1 MGEIQ
6 KYSLKESL
14 QKKDEEFKDDPALV
28 GISGL
33 TMPRYINSMRSVMFT
48 SHTRQFTT
56 LINPDFP
63 YVFTNMENLVGKHS
77 DSYYQVKHDTV
88 VFKKIVKYED
98 IVDRPTEYTMFL
110 YDKKK
115 KKYSVVVRQEVE
127 DLTEI
132 FGYDYNNEV
141 IDSYEEGDEIPANTV
156 LRKSSSYDEY
166 MNYCFGENV
175 CTMYT
180 LDPFTSEDAAVVSE
194 SYAKRFNN
202 IETEKIAVKL
212 NNNDYMLNWYG
223 DNPSDYRPI
232 PEVGQIIEHGPFC
245 AIRTQ
250 YNNQLLFDFKADM
263 LMKEMDGDRLIY
275 STGPCRGE
283 IIDIDIYN
291 NNDEAE
297 MVETPFNSQIYKYYK
312 AQKKYYTEIYN
323 TCKEIIES
331 GAKHSSYINYLYGR
345 SRDMIENKKR
355 WKEGDSAFSDMVITF
370 SIRKVRDIKR
380 GQKITGRYGNKSV
393 VAKILPDDEMPYTED
408 GRRVDLMLNLLA
420 IINRTTSFAIY
431 ELCITSIC
439 YQVRQQMRMMESYA
453 DKERL
458 LFDIIY
464 DFNEIE
470 YEHMKKEYDA
480 LDDKGKKKVIDD
492 AIENGIYI
500 NISPI
505 HETIAI
511 FYRIKDILNKYDFLK
526 PQRVYINR
534 HGRKILTMT
543 KHWIGDMYIMKLK
556 QTDTKGFSARSS
568 GATDIKGIPTRSFNS
583 KRHMDA
589 HSDSAIRFGEFE
601 TLNFSIAVP
610 TTDIALFEALYRTSP
625 EARKDLIKGMMSVN
639 DTVRIKDKRSYIS
652 RVGEHFNVIFKAL
665 GSKIEFID
673 DDDII
678 NGYDDTIRYMHEVDG
693 KQILCTDYELFIM
706 QREESIRKD
715 ILSENMMMTA
725 SQLEDEVQN
734 RLYSNYI
741 TGPISDDYFDDL
753 YDENG
758 NIKDSN
764 DE

>member
-6 KYSLKESL
+6 KYSLKDEL
-14 QKKDEEFKDDPALV
+14 LKKDEELKDDPALV

-48 SHTRQFTT
+48 AHTRQFTT
-56 LINPDFP
+56 LINPNFP

-88 VFKKIVKYED
+88 VYKKIVKYED
-98 IVDRPTEYTMFL
+98 IVDRPTEYTLFL
-110 YDKKK
+110 YDKEK
-115 KKYSVVVRQEVE
+115 KKYSVVIREEVE

-132 FGYDYNNEV
+132 FGYNYDNRV
-141 IDSYEEGDEIPANTV
+141 IDSYEEGDEIPAKTV
-156 LRKSSSYDEY
+156 LFKSTSYDDD
-166 MNYCFGENV
+166 MNYRFGENV

-180 LDPFTSEDAAVVSE
+180 LDPHTSEDAAVVSE

-202 IETEKIAVKL
+202 IETEKIVVKL

-223 DNPSDYRPI
+223 DDVTDYKPI

-245 AIRTQ
+245 GIRTQ

-275 STGPCRGE
+275 STGPYKGE
-283 IIDIDIYN
+283 VIDITIYN
-291 NNDEAE
+291 NNEE
-297 MVETPFNSQIYKYYK
+297 MVETPFNAQIYKYFK
-312 AQKKYYTEIYN
+312 AQNKYYQEIYD

-331 GAKHSSYINYLYGR
+331 GAEHSGDINYLYGR
-345 SRDMIENKKR
+345 SRDMIDTKKR
-355 WKEGDSAFSDMVITF
+355 WKEGDSAFSDMVIEF

-408 GRRVDLMLNLLA
+408 GQRVDLMLNLLA

-439 YQVRQQMRMMESYA
+439 YQVRQKMREMESYK

-458 LFDIIY
+458 LFSIIN

-470 YEHMKKEYDA
+470 HDYMWKAYNE
-480 LDDKGKKKVIDD
+480 LDEAGQKKVIDD
-492 AIENGIYI
+492 AIEDGIYI

-511 FYRIKDILNKYDFLK
+511 FYRIQNILNKYDFLK
-526 PQRVYINR
+526 PQKVYINR

-543 KHWIGDMYIMKLK
+543 KHWIGSMYIMKLK

-568 GATDIKGIPTRSFNS
+568 GATDIKGIPTRSYKS

-625 EARKDLIKGMMSVN
+625 AARQSLIKGMMN
-639 DTVRIKDKRSYIS
+639 INKDTIKVKDKHSYIS
-652 RVGEHFNVIFKAL
+652 RVAEHFNVIFKSL
-665 GSKIEFID
+665 GAKIEYIND
-673 DDDII
+673 DDVIK
-678 NGYDDTIRYMHEVDG
+678 GYDDTISYMHEVNG
-693 KQILCTDYELFIM
+693 KNVLCTDYELFIM
-706 QREESIRKD
+706 QRKEAIRRD
-715 ILSENMMMTA
+715 ILSENMMMTE
-725 SQLEDEVQN
+725 SQLEKEVKN

-741 TGPISDDYFDDL
+741 VGPLADNYFDEL

-758 NIKDSN
+758 NIKDAN

>member
-6 KYSLKESL
+6 KYSLKDEL
-14 QKKDEEFKDDPALV
+14 LKKDEELKDDPALV

-48 SHTRQFTT
+48 AHTRQFTT
-56 LINPDFP
+56 LINPNFP

-88 VFKKIVKYED
+88 VYKKIVKYED

-115 KKYSVVVRQEVE
+115 KKYSVVIREEVE

-132 FGYDYNNEV
+132 FGYNYDNSV
-141 IDSYEEGDEIPANTV
+141 IDRYEEGDEIPAKTV
-156 LRKSSSYDEY
+156 LFKSTSYDDD
-166 MNYCFGENV
+166 MNYRFGENV

-180 LDPFTSEDAAVVSE
+180 LDPHTSEDAAVISE

-202 IETEKIAVKL
+202 IETEKIVVKL

-223 DNPSDYRPI
+223 DDATDYRPI

-245 AIRTQ
+245 GIRTQ

-275 STGPCRGE
+275 STGPCKGE
-283 IIDIDIYN
+283 VIDITIYN
-291 NNDEAE
+291 NNEE
-297 MVETPFNSQIYKYYK
+297 MVETPFNAQIYKYFK
-312 AQKKYYTEIYN
+312 AQNKYYQEIYD

-331 GAKHSSYINYLYGR
+331 GAEHSGDINYLYGR
-345 SRDMIENKKR
+345 SRDMIDTKKR
-355 WKEGDSAFSDMVITF
+355 WKEGDSAFSDMVIEF

-408 GRRVDLMLNLLA
+408 GQRVDLMLNLLA

-439 YQVRQQMRMMESYA
+439 YQVRQKMREMESYK

-458 LFDIIY
+458 LFGIIN

-470 YEHMKKEYDA
+470 HDYMWKAYNE
-480 LDDKGKKKVIDD
+480 LDEAGQKKVIDD
-492 AIENGIYI
+492 AIEDGIYI

-511 FYRIKDILNKYDFLK
+511 FYRIQNILNKYDFLK
-526 PQRVYINR
+526 PQKVYINR

-543 KHWIGDMYIMKLK
+543 KHWIGSMYIMKLK

-568 GATDIKGIPTRSFNS
+568 GATDIKGIPTRSYKS

-625 EARKDLIKGMMSVN
+625 EARQSLIKGMMNINN
-639 DTVRIKDKRSYIS
+639 DTIKVKDKHSYIS
-652 RVGEHFNVIFKAL
+652 RVAEHFNVIFKSL
-665 GSKIEFID
+665 GAKIEYVND
-673 DDDII
+673 DDVIK
-678 NGYDDTIRYMHEVDG
+678 GYDDTVSYMHEVNG
-693 KQILCTDYELFIM
+693 KNILCTDYELFIM
-706 QREESIRKD
+706 QREEAIRRD
-715 ILSENMMMTA
+715 ILSENMMMTE
-725 SQLEDEVQN
+725 SQLEKEVKN

-741 TGPISDDYFDDL
+741 VGPLADNYFDEL

-758 NIKDSN
+758 NIKDAN

>member
-1 MGEIQ
+1 MSEIQ
-6 KYSLKESL
+6 KYSLKDEL
-14 QKKDEEFKDDPALV
+14 LKKDEELKDDPALV

-48 SHTRQFTT
+48 AHTRQFTT
-56 LINPDFP
+56 LINPNFP

-77 DSYYQVKHDTV
+77 DSYYQVKHDTIV
-88 VFKKIVKYED
+88 YKKIVKYED

-115 KKYSVVVRQEVE
+115 KKYSVVIREEVE

-132 FGYDYNNEV
+132 FGYNYDNHI
-141 IDSYEEGDEIPANTV
+141 IDGYEEGDEIPAKTV
-156 LRKSSSYDEY
+156 LFKSTSYDND
-166 MNYCFGENV
+166 MNYRFGENV

-180 LDPFTSEDAAVVSE
+180 LDPHTSEDAAVVSE
-194 SYAKRFNN
+194 SYAKRCNN
-202 IETEKIAVKL
+202 IETEKISVKL

-223 DNPSDYRPI
+223 EDATDYKPI

-245 AIRTQ
+245 GIRTQ

-275 STGPCRGE
+275 STGPCKGE
-283 IIDIDIYN
+283 VIDITIYN
-291 NNDEAE
+291 NNEE
-297 MVETPFNSQIYKYYK
+297 MVETPFNAQIYKYFK
-312 AQKKYYTEIYN
+312 AQNKYYQEIYD

-331 GAKHSSYINYLYGR
+331 GAEHSGDINYLYGR
-345 SRDMIENKKR
+345 SRDMIDTKKR
-355 WKEGDSAFSDMVITF
+355 WKEGDSAFSDMVIEF
-370 SIRKVRDIKR
+370 SIRKIRDIKR

-408 GRRVDLMLNLLA
+408 GQRVDLLLNLLA

-439 YQVRQQMRMMESYA
+439 YQVRQKMREMATYEE
-453 DKERL
+453 KERL
-458 LFDIIY
+458 FFSIIN

-470 YEHMKKEYDA
+470 HDYMKKAYDN
-480 LDDKGKKKVIDD
+480 LDVADKRKVIDD
-492 AIENGIYI
+492 AIEDGIYI

-511 FYRIKDILNKYDFLK
+511 FYRIQNILNKYDFLK

-543 KHWIGDMYIMKLK
+543 KHWIGSMYIMKLK

-568 GATDIKGIPTRSFNS
+568 GAVDIKNIPIRSFKS

-589 HSDSAIRFGEFE
+589 HSDTAIRFGEFE

-625 EARKDLIKGMMSVN
+625 KARKNLIKQMMNVKK
-639 DTVRIKDKRSYIS
+639 DLVDIKDDESYVS
-652 RVGEHFNVIFKAL
+652 RVAEQFNVIFKSL
-665 GSKIEFID
+665 GAKIEFID
-673 DDDII
+673 DDNVIQ
-678 NGYDDTIRYMHEVDG
+678 GYDNSITYVHEFNG
-693 KQILCTDYELFIM
+693 KHVLCTDYEMFLM
-706 QREESIRKD
+706 QREEAIRRD
-715 ILSENMMMTA
+715 ILSENAVMTN
-725 SQLEDEVQN
+725 SQLEAEIKD

-741 TGPISDDYFDDL
+741 IGPLSDNYFKDL

-758 NIKDSN
+758 NIKDTN

>member
-6 KYSLKESL
+6 KYSLKDEL
-14 QKKDEEFKDDPALV
+14 LKKDEELKDDPALV

-48 SHTRQFTT
+48 AHTRQFTT
-56 LINPDFP
+56 LINPNFP

-88 VFKKIVKYED
+88 VYKKIVKYED
-98 IVDRPTEYTMFL
+98 IVDRPTEYTLFL

-115 KKYSVVVRQEVE
+115 KKYSVVIREEVE

-132 FGYDYNNEV
+132 FGYNYDNSV
-141 IDSYEEGDEIPANTV
+141 IDSYEEGDEIPAKTV
-156 LRKSSSYDEY
+156 LFKSTSYDDD
-166 MNYCFGENV
+166 MNYRFGENV

-180 LDPFTSEDAAVVSE
+180 LDPHTSEDAAVVSE

-202 IETEKIAVKL
+202 IETEKIVVKL

-223 DNPSDYRPI
+223 DDVTDYKPI

-245 AIRTQ
+245 GIRTQ

-275 STGPCRGE
+275 STGPCKGE
-283 IIDIDIYN
+283 VIDITIYN
-291 NNDEAE
+291 NNEE
-297 MVETPFNSQIYKYYK
+297 MVETPFNAQIYKYFK
-312 AQKKYYTEIYN
+312 AQNKYYQEIYD

-331 GAKHSSYINYLYGR
+331 GAEHSGDINYLYGR
-345 SRDMIENKKR
+345 SRDMIDTKKR
-355 WKEGDSAFSDMVITF
+355 WKEGDSAFSDMVIEF

-408 GRRVDLMLNLLA
+408 GQRVDLMLNLLA

-439 YQVRQQMRMMESYA
+439 YQVRQKMKEMESYK

-458 LFDIIY
+458 LFGIIN

-470 YEHMKKEYDA
+470 HDYMWKAYNE
-480 LDDKGKKKVIDD
+480 LDEAGQKKVIDD
-492 AIENGIYI
+492 AIEDGIYI

-511 FYRIKDILNKYDFLK
+511 FYRIQNILNKYDFLK
-526 PQRVYINR
+526 PQKVYINR

-543 KHWIGDMYIMKLK
+543 KHWIGSMYIMKLK

-568 GATDIKGIPTRSFNS
+568 GATDIKGIPTRSYKS

-625 EARKDLIKGMMSVN
+625 AARQSLIKGMMN
-639 DTVRIKDKRSYIS
+639 INKDTIKVKDKHSYIS
-652 RVGEHFNVIFKAL
+652 RVAEHFNVIFKSL
-665 GSKIEFID
+665 GAKIEYVND
-673 DDDII
+673 DDVIKGYDDII
-678 NGYDDTIRYMHEVDG
+678 SYMHEVNG
-693 KQILCTDYELFIM
+693 KNILCTDYELFIM
-706 QREESIRKD
+706 QREEAIRRD
-715 ILSENMMMTA
+715 ILSENMMMTE
-725 SQLEDEVQN
+725 SQLEKEVKN

-741 TGPISDDYFDDL
+741 VGPLADNYFDEL

-758 NIKDSN
+758 NIKDAN

>member
-6 KYSLKESL
+6 KYSLKDEL
-14 QKKDEEFKDDPALV
+14 LKKDEEFKDDPALV

-48 SHTRQFTT
+48 AHTRQFTT
-56 LINPDFP
+56 LINPNFP

-88 VFKKIVKYED
+88 VYKKIVKYED
-98 IVDRPTEYTMFL
+98 IVDRPTEYTLFL

-115 KKYSVVVRQEVE
+115 KKYSVVIREEVE

-132 FGYDYNNEV
+132 FGYNYDNSV
-141 IDSYEEGDEIPANTV
+141 IDSYEEGDEIPAKTV
-156 LRKSSSYDEY
+156 LFKSTSYDDD
-166 MNYCFGENV
+166 MNYRFGENV

-180 LDPFTSEDAAVVSE
+180 LDPHTSEDAAVVSE

-202 IETEKIAVKL
+202 IETEKIVVKL

-223 DNPSDYRPI
+223 DDATDYRPI

-245 AIRTQ
+245 GIRTQ

-275 STGPCRGE
+275 STGPCKGE
-283 IIDIDIYN
+283 VIDITIYN
-291 NNDEAE
+291 NNEE
-297 MVETPFNSQIYKYYK
+297 MVETPFNAQIYKYFK
-312 AQKKYYTEIYN
+312 AQNKYYQEIYD

-331 GAKHSSYINYLYGR
+331 GADHSGEINYLYGR
-345 SRDMIENKKR
+345 SRDMIDTKKR
-355 WKEGDSAFSDMVITF
+355 WKEGDSAFSDMVIEF

-408 GRRVDLMLNLLA
+408 GQRVDLMLNLLA

-439 YQVRQQMRMMESYA
+439 YQIRQKMREMESYK

-458 LFDIIY
+458 LFGIIN

-470 YEHMKKEYDA
+470 HDYMWKTYNE
-480 LDDKGKKKVIDD
+480 LDEAGQKKVIDD
-492 AIENGIYI
+492 AIEDGIYI

-511 FYRIKDILNKYDFLK
+511 FYRIQNILNKYDFLK
-526 PQRVYINR
+526 PQKVYINR

-543 KHWIGDMYIMKLK
+543 KHWIGSMYIMKLK

-568 GATDIKGIPTRSFNS
+568 GATDIKGIPTRSYKS

-625 EARKDLIKGMMSVN
+625 EARKSLIKGMMNVN
-639 DTVRIKDKRSYIS
+639 KDTIKVKDKHSYIS
-652 RVGEHFNVIFKAL
+652 RVAEHFNVIFKSL
-665 GSKIEFID
+665 GAKIEYIND
-673 DDDII
+673 DDVIK
-678 NGYDDTIRYMHEVDG
+678 GYDDTVSYMHEVNG
-693 KQILCTDYELFIM
+693 KNILCTDYELFIM
-706 QREESIRKD
+706 QREESIRRD
-715 ILSENMMMTA
+715 ILSENMMMTE
-725 SQLEDEVQN
+725 SQLEKEVKN

-741 TGPISDDYFDDL
+741 VGPLADDYFDEL

-758 NIKDSN
+758 NIKDAN

>member
-6 KYSLKESL
+6 KYSLKDEL
-14 QKKDEEFKDDPALV
+14 LKKDEELKDDPALV

-48 SHTRQFTT
+48 AHTRQFTT
-56 LINPDFP
+56 LINPNFP

-88 VFKKIVKYED
+88 VYKKIVKYED
-98 IVDRPTEYTMFL
+98 IVDRPTEYTLFL

-115 KKYSVVVRQEVE
+115 KKYSVVIREEVE

-132 FGYDYNNEV
+132 FGYNYDNSV
-141 IDSYEEGDEIPANTV
+141 IDSYEEGDEIPAKTV
-156 LRKSSSYDEY
+156 LFKSTSYDDD
-166 MNYCFGENV
+166 MNYRFGENV

-180 LDPFTSEDAAVVSE
+180 LDPHTSEDAAVVSE

-202 IETEKIAVKL
+202 IETEKIVVKL

-223 DNPSDYRPI
+223 DDVTDYRPI

-245 AIRTQ
+245 GIRTQ

-275 STGPCRGE
+275 STGPCKGE
-283 IIDIDIYN
+283 VIDITIYN
-291 NNDEAE
+291 NNEE
-297 MVETPFNSQIYKYYK
+297 MVETPFNAQIYKYFK
-312 AQKKYYTEIYN
+312 AQNKYYQEIYD

-331 GAKHSSYINYLYGR
+331 GAEHSGDINYLYGR
-345 SRDMIENKKR
+345 SRDMIDTKKR
-355 WKEGDSAFSDMVITF
+355 WKEGDSAFSDMVIEF

-408 GRRVDLMLNLLA
+408 GQRVDLMLNLLA

-439 YQVRQQMRMMESYA
+439 YQVRQKMREMESYK

-458 LFDIIY
+458 LFSIIN

-470 YEHMKKEYDA
+470 HDYMWKAYNE
-480 LDDKGKKKVIDD
+480 LDEAGQKKVIDD
-492 AIENGIYI
+492 AIEDGIYI

-511 FYRIKDILNKYDFLK
+511 FYRIQNILNKYDFLK
-526 PQRVYINR
+526 PQKVYINR

-543 KHWIGDMYIMKLK
+543 KHWIGSMYIMKLK

-568 GATDIKGIPTRSFNS
+568 GATDIKGIPTRSYKS

-625 EARKDLIKGMMSVN
+625 AARQSLIKGMMN
-639 DTVRIKDKRSYIS
+639 INKDTIKVKDKHSYIS
-652 RVGEHFNVIFKAL
+652 RVAEHFNVIFKSL
-665 GSKIEFID
+665 GAKIEYVND
-673 DDDII
+673 DDVIK
-678 NGYDDTIRYMHEVDG
+678 GYDDTVSYMHEVNG
-693 KQILCTDYELFIM
+693 KNILCTDYELFIM
-706 QREESIRKD
+706 QREEAIRRD
-715 ILSENMMMTA
+715 ILSENMMMTE
-725 SQLEDEVQN
+725 SQLEKEVKN

-741 TGPISDDYFDDL
+741 VGPLADNYFDEL

-758 NIKDSN
+758 NIKDAN

>member
-6 KYSLKESL
+6 KYSLKDEL
-14 QKKDEEFKDDPALV
+14 LKKDEELKDDPALV

-48 SHTRQFTT
+48 AHTRQFTT
-56 LINPDFP
+56 LINPNFP

-77 DSYYQVKHDTV
+77 DSYYQVKHDTIV
-88 VFKKIVKYED
+88 YKKIVKYED

-115 KKYSVVVRQEVE
+115 KKYSVVIREEVE

-132 FGYDYNNEV
+132 FGYNYDNHV
-141 IDSYEEGDEIPANTV
+141 IDSYDEGDEIPAKTV
-156 LRKSSSYDEY
+156 LFKSTSYDND
-166 MNYCFGENV
+166 MNYRFGENV

-180 LDPFTSEDAAVVSE
+180 LDPHTSEDAAVVSE

-202 IETEKIAVKL
+202 IETEKISVKL

-223 DNPSDYRPI
+223 EDATDYKPI

-245 AIRTQ
+245 GIRTQ

-275 STGPCRGE
+275 STGPCKGE
-283 IIDIDIYN
+283 VIDITIYN
-291 NNDEAE
+291 NNEE
-297 MVETPFNSQIYKYYK
+297 MVETPFNAQIYKYFK
-312 AQKKYYTEIYN
+312 AQNKYYQEIYD

-331 GAKHSSYINYLYGR
+331 GAEHSGDINYLYGR
-345 SRDMIENKKR
+345 SRDMIDTKKR
-355 WKEGDSAFSDMVITF
+355 WKEGDSAFSDMVIEF
-370 SIRKVRDIKR
+370 SIRKIRDIKR

-408 GRRVDLMLNLLA
+408 GQRVDLLLNLLA

-439 YQVRQQMRMMESYA
+439 YQVRQKMREMATYEE
-453 DKERL
+453 KERL
-458 LFDIIY
+458 LFSIIN

-470 YEHMKKEYDA
+470 HDYMKKAYDN
-480 LDDKGKKKVIDD
+480 LDVTGKRKVIDD
-492 AIENGIYI
+492 AIEDGIYI

-511 FYRIKDILNKYDFLK
+511 FYRIQNILNKYDFLK

-543 KHWIGDMYIMKLK
+543 KHWIGSMYIMKLK

-568 GATDIKGIPTRSFNS
+568 GAVDIKNIPIRSFKS

-625 EARKDLIKGMMSVN
+625 KARKNLIKQMMNVKK
-639 DTVRIKDKRSYIS
+639 DLADIKDESYVS
-652 RVGEHFNVIFKAL
+652 RVAEQFNVIFKSL
-665 GSKIEFID
+665 GVKIEFID
-673 DDDII
+673 DDNVIQ
-678 NGYDDTIRYMHEVDG
+678 GYDNSITYVHEFNG
-693 KQILCTDYELFIM
+693 KHVLCTDYEMFLM
-706 QREESIRKD
+706 QREEAIRRD
-715 ILSENMMMTA
+715 ILSENAVMTN
-725 SQLEDEVQN
+725 SQLEAEIKD

-741 TGPISDDYFDDL
+741 IGPLPDDYFKDL

-758 NIKDSN
+758 NIKDTN

>member
-6 KYSLKESL
+6 KYSLKDEL
-14 QKKDEEFKDDPALV
+14 LKKDEELKDDPALV

-48 SHTRQFTT
+48 AHTRQFTT
-56 LINPDFP
+56 LINPNFP

-77 DSYYQVKHDTV
+77 DSYYQVKHDTIV
-88 VFKKIVKYED
+88 YKKIVKYED

-115 KKYSVVVRQEVE
+115 KKYSVVIREEVE

-132 FGYDYNNEV
+132 FGYNYDNHV
-141 IDSYEEGDEIPANTV
+141 IDSYDEGDEIPAKTV
-156 LRKSSSYDEY
+156 LFKSTSYDND
-166 MNYCFGENV
+166 MNYRFGENV

-180 LDPFTSEDAAVVSE
+180 LDPHTSEDAAVVSE

-202 IETEKIAVKL
+202 IETEKISVKL

-223 DNPSDYRPI
+223 EDATDYKPI

-245 AIRTQ
+245 GIRTQ

-275 STGPCRGE
+275 STGPCKGE
-283 IIDIDIYN
+283 IIDITIYN
-291 NNDEAE
+291 NNEE
-297 MVETPFNSQIYKYYK
+297 MVETPFNAQIYKYFK
-312 AQKKYYTEIYN
+312 AQNKYYQEIYD

-331 GAKHSSYINYLYGR
+331 GAEHSGDINYLYGR
-345 SRDMIENKKR
+345 SRDMIDTKKR
-355 WKEGDSAFSDMVITF
+355 WKEGDSAFSDMVIEF
-370 SIRKVRDIKR
+370 SIRKIRDIKR

-408 GRRVDLMLNLLA
+408 GQRVDLLLNLLA

-439 YQVRQQMRMMESYA
+439 YQVRQKMREMATYEE
-453 DKERL
+453 KERL
-458 LFDIIY
+458 LFSIIN

-470 YEHMKKEYDA
+470 HDYMKKAYDN
-480 LDDKGKKKVIDD
+480 LDVADKRKVIDD
-492 AIENGIYI
+492 AIEDGIYI

-511 FYRIKDILNKYDFLK
+511 FYRIQNILNKYDFLK

-543 KHWIGDMYIMKLK
+543 KHWIGSMYIMKLK

-568 GATDIKGIPTRSFNS
+568 GAVDIKNIPIRSFKS

-625 EARKDLIKGMMSVN
+625 KARKNLIKQMMNVKK
-639 DTVRIKDKRSYIS
+639 DLVDIKDDESYVS
-652 RVGEHFNVIFKAL
+652 RVAEQFNVIFKSL
-665 GSKIEFID
+665 GAKIEFID
-673 DDDII
+673 DDNVIQ
-678 NGYDDTIRYMHEVDG
+678 GYDNSITYVHEFNG
-693 KQILCTDYELFIM
+693 KHVLCTDYEMFLM
-706 QREESIRKD
+706 QREEAIRRD
-715 ILSENMMMTA
+715 ILSENAVMTN
-725 SQLEDEVQN
+725 SQLEAEIKD

-741 TGPISDDYFDDL
+741 IGPLPDDYFKDL

-758 NIKDSN
+758 NIKDTN

>member
-1 MGEIQ
+1 MSEIQ
-6 KYSLKESL
+6 KYSLKDEL
-14 QKKDEEFKDDPALV
+14 YKKDEELKDDPSLV

-48 SHTRQFTT
+48 AHTRQFMN
-56 LINPDFP
+56 LIKPTFP

-77 DSYYQVKHDTV
+77 DSYYQVKHDTIV
-88 VFKKIVKYED
+88 YKKIVKYED
-98 IVDRPTEYTMFL
+98 IVDHPTEYTMFL

-115 KKYSVVVRQEVE
+115 KKYSVVIREEVE

-132 FGYDYNNEV
+132 FGYNYDNRV
-141 IDSYEEGDEIPANTV
+141 IDSYEEGDEIPAKTV
-156 LRKSSSYDEY
+156 LFKSTSYDDD
-166 MNYCFGENV
+166 MNYRFGENV

-180 LDPFTSEDAAVVSE
+180 LDPHTSEDAAVASE

-223 DNPSDYRPI
+223 DDVTDYRPI

-245 AIRTQ
+245 GIRTQ

-275 STGPCRGE
+275 STGPCKGE
-283 IIDIDIYN
+283 VIDITIYN
-291 NNDEAE
+291 NNEE
-297 MVETPFNSQIYKYYK
+297 MVETPFNAQIYKYFK
-312 AQKKYYTEIYN
+312 AQNKYYKEIYD

-331 GAKHSSYINYLYGR
+331 GADHSGDINYLYGR
-345 SRDMIENKKR
+345 SRDMIDTKKR
-355 WKEGDSAFSDMVITF
+355 WKEGDSAFSDMVIEF

-408 GRRVDLMLNLLA
+408 GQRVDLMLNLLA

-439 YQVRQQMRMMESYA
+439 YQVRQKMREMESYK

-458 LFDIIY
+458 LFGIIN

-470 YEHMKKEYDA
+470 HDYMWKAYNE
-480 LDDKGKKKVIDD
+480 LDDAGKKKVIDD
-492 AIENGIYI
+492 AIEDGIYI

-511 FYRIKDILNKYDFLK
+511 FYRIQNILNKYDFLK
-526 PQRVYINR
+526 PQKVYINR

-543 KHWIGDMYIMKLK
+543 KHWIGSMYIMKLK

-568 GATDIKGIPTRSFNS
+568 GATDIKGIPTRSYKS
-583 KRHMDA
+583 KRHMEA

-625 EARKDLIKGMMSVN
+625 EARKSLIKGMMNVN
-639 DTVRIKDKRSYIS
+639 KDVIDIKDKHSYIS
-652 RVGEHFNVIFKAL
+652 RVAEHFNVIFKSL
-665 GSKIEFID
+665 GAKIEFID

-678 NGYDDTIRYMHEVDG
+678 SGYDDTVSYIHEVNG
-693 KQILCTDYELFIM
+693 KNILCTDYELFIM
-706 QREESIRKD
+706 QREEAIRKD
-715 ILSENMMMTA
+715 ILSENMIMTE
-725 SQLEDEVQN
+725 SQLEAEVKD

-741 TGPISDDYFDDL
+741 VGPLPDNYFDDL

-758 NIKDSN
+758 NIKDAN

>member
-6 KYSLKESL
+6 KYSLKDEL
-14 QKKDEEFKDDPALV
+14 LKKDEELKDDPALV

-48 SHTRQFTT
+48 AHTRQFTT
-56 LINPDFP
+56 LINPNFP

-88 VFKKIVKYED
+88 VYKKIVKYED

-115 KKYSVVVRQEVE
+115 KKYSVVIREEVE

-132 FGYDYNNEV
+132 FGYNYDNSV
-141 IDSYEEGDEIPANTV
+141 IDRYEEGDEIPAKTV
-156 LRKSSSYDEY
+156 LFKSTSYDDD
-166 MNYCFGENV
+166 MNYRFGENV

-180 LDPFTSEDAAVVSE
+180 LDPHTSEDAAVISE

-202 IETEKIAVKL
+202 IETEKIVVKL

-223 DNPSDYRPI
+223 DDATDYRPI

-245 AIRTQ
+245 GIRTQ

-275 STGPCRGE
+275 STGPCKGE
-283 IIDIDIYN
+283 VIDITIYN
-291 NNDEAE
+291 NNEE
-297 MVETPFNSQIYKYYK
+297 MVETPFNAQIYKYFK
-312 AQKKYYTEIYN
+312 AQNKYYQEIYD

-331 GAKHSSYINYLYGR
+331 GAEHSGDINYLYGR
-345 SRDMIENKKR
+345 SRDMIDTKKR
-355 WKEGDSAFSDMVITF
+355 WKEGDSAFSDMVIEF

-408 GRRVDLMLNLLA
+408 GQRVDLMLNLLA

-439 YQVRQQMRMMESYA
+439 YQVRQKMREMESYK
-453 DKERL
+453 DKECL
-458 LFDIIY
+458 LFGIIN

-470 YEHMKKEYDA
+470 HDYMWKAYNE
-480 LDDKGKKKVIDD
+480 LDEAGQKKVIDD
-492 AIENGIYI
+492 AIEDGIYI

-511 FYRIKDILNKYDFLK
+511 FYRIQNILNKYDFLK
-526 PQRVYINR
+526 PQKVYINR

-543 KHWIGDMYIMKLK
+543 KHWIGSMYIMKLK

-568 GATDIKGIPTRSFNS
+568 GATDIKGIPTRSYKS

-625 EARKDLIKGMMSVN
+625 AARQSLIKGMMN
-639 DTVRIKDKRSYIS
+639 INKDTIKVKDKHSYIS
-652 RVGEHFNVIFKAL
+652 RVAEHFNVIFKSL
-665 GSKIEFID
+665 GAKIEYVND
-673 DDDII
+673 DDVIK
-678 NGYDDTIRYMHEVDG
+678 GYDDTVSYMHEVNG
-693 KQILCTDYELFIM
+693 KNILCTDYELFIM
-706 QREESIRKD
+706 QREEAIRRD
-715 ILSENMMMTA
+715 ILSENMMMTE
-725 SQLEDEVQN
+725 SQLEKEVKN

-741 TGPISDDYFDDL
+741 VGPLADNYFDEL

-758 NIKDSN
+758 NIKDAN

>member
-6 KYSLKESL
+6 KYSLKDEL
-14 QKKDEEFKDDPALV
+14 LKKDEELKDDPALV

-48 SHTRQFTT
+48 AHTRQFTT
-56 LINPDFP
+56 LINPNFP

-88 VFKKIVKYED
+88 VYKKIVKYED
-98 IVDRPTEYTMFL
+98 IVDRPTEYTLFL
-110 YDKKK
+110 YDKEK
-115 KKYSVVVRQEVE
+115 KKYSVVIREEVE

-132 FGYDYNNEV
+132 FGYNYDNRV
-141 IDSYEEGDEIPANTV
+141 IDSYEEGDEIPAKTV
-156 LRKSSSYDEY
+156 LFKSTSYDDD
-166 MNYCFGENV
+166 MNYRFGENV

-180 LDPFTSEDAAVVSE
+180 LDPHTSEDAAVVSE

-202 IETEKIAVKL
+202 IETEKIVVKL

-223 DNPSDYRPI
+223 DDVTDYKPI

-245 AIRTQ
+245 GIRTQ

-275 STGPCRGE
+275 STGPCKGE
-283 IIDIDIYN
+283 VIDITIYN
-291 NNDEAE
+291 NNEE
-297 MVETPFNSQIYKYYK
+297 MVETPFNAQIYKYFK
-312 AQKKYYTEIYN
+312 AQNKYYQEIYD

-331 GAKHSSYINYLYGR
+331 GAEHSGDINYLYGR
-345 SRDMIENKKR
+345 SRDMIDTKKR
-355 WKEGDSAFSDMVITF
+355 WKEGDSAFSDMVIEF

-408 GRRVDLMLNLLA
+408 GQRVDLMLNLLA

-439 YQVRQQMRMMESYA
+439 YQVRQKMKEIESYK

-458 LFDIIY
+458 LFSIIN

-470 YEHMKKEYDA
+470 HDYMWKAYNE
-480 LDDKGKKKVIDD
+480 LDEAGQKKVIDD
-492 AIENGIYI
+492 AIEDGIYI

-511 FYRIKDILNKYDFLK
+511 FYRIQNILNKYDFLK
-526 PQRVYINR
+526 PQKVYINR

-543 KHWIGDMYIMKLK
+543 KHWIGSMYIMKLK

-568 GATDIKGIPTRSFNS
+568 GATDIKGIPTRSYKS

-625 EARKDLIKGMMSVN
+625 AARQSLIKGMMN
-639 DTVRIKDKRSYIS
+639 INKDTIKVKDKHSYIS
-652 RVGEHFNVIFKAL
+652 RVAEHFNVIFKSL
-665 GSKIEFID
+665 GAKIEYIND
-673 DDDII
+673 DDVIK
-678 NGYDDTIRYMHEVDG
+678 GYDDTISYMHEVNG
-693 KQILCTDYELFIM
+693 KNILCTDYELFIM
-706 QREESIRKD
+706 QRKEAIRRD
-715 ILSENMMMTA
+715 ILSENMMMTE
-725 SQLEDEVQN
+725 SQLEKEVKN

-741 TGPISDDYFDDL
+741 VGPLADNYFDEL

-758 NIKDSN
+758 NIKDAN

>member
-6 KYSLKESL
+6 KYSLKDEL
-14 QKKDEEFKDDPALV
+14 LKKDEELKDDPALV

-48 SHTRQFTT
+48 AHTRQFTT
-56 LINPDFP
+56 LINPNFP

-88 VFKKIVKYED
+88 VYKKIVKYED
-98 IVDRPTEYTMFL
+98 IVDRPTEYTLFL

-115 KKYSVVVRQEVE
+115 KKYSVVIREEVE

-132 FGYDYNNEV
+132 FGYNYDNRV
-141 IDSYEEGDEIPANTV
+141 IDSYEEGDEIPAKTV
-156 LRKSSSYDEY
+156 LFKSTSYDDD
-166 MNYCFGENV
+166 MNYRFGENV

-180 LDPFTSEDAAVVSE
+180 LDPHTSEDAAVVSE

-202 IETEKIAVKL
+202 IETEKIVVKL

-223 DNPSDYRPI
+223 DDVTDYRPI

-245 AIRTQ
+245 GIRTQ

-275 STGPCRGE
+275 STGPCKGE
-283 IIDIDIYN
+283 VIDITIYN
-291 NNDEAE
+291 NNEE
-297 MVETPFNSQIYKYYK
+297 MVETPFNAQIYKYFK
-312 AQKKYYTEIYN
+312 AQNKYYQEIYD

-331 GAKHSSYINYLYGR
+331 GAEHSGDINYLYGR
-345 SRDMIENKKR
+345 SRDMIDTKKR
-355 WKEGDSAFSDMVITF
+355 WKEGDSAFSDMVIEF

-408 GRRVDLMLNLLA
+408 GQRVDLMLNLLA

-439 YQVRQQMRMMESYA
+439 YQVRQKMREMESYK

-458 LFDIIY
+458 LFSIIN

-470 YEHMKKEYDA
+470 HDYMWKAYNE
-480 LDDKGKKKVIDD
+480 LDEAGQKKVIDD
-492 AIENGIYI
+492 AIEDGIYI

-511 FYRIKDILNKYDFLK
+511 FYRIQNILNKYDFLK
-526 PQRVYINR
+526 PQKVYINR

-543 KHWIGDMYIMKLK
+543 KHWIGSMYIMKLK

-568 GATDIKGIPTRSFNS
+568 GATDIKGIPTRSYKS

-625 EARKDLIKGMMSVN
+625 AARQSLIKGMMN
-639 DTVRIKDKRSYIS
+639 INKDTIKVKDKHSYIS
-652 RVGEHFNVIFKAL
+652 RVAEHFNVIFKSL
-665 GSKIEFID
+665 GAKIEYVND
-673 DDDII
+673 DDVIK
-678 NGYDDTIRYMHEVDG
+678 GYDDTVSYMHEVNG
-693 KQILCTDYELFIM
+693 KNILCTDYELFIM
-706 QREESIRKD
+706 QREEAIRRD
-715 ILSENMMMTA
+715 ILSENMMMTE
-725 SQLEDEVQN
+725 SQLEKEVKN

-741 TGPISDDYFDDL
+741 VGPLADNYFDEL

-758 NIKDSN
+758 NIKDAN

>member
-6 KYSLKESL
+6 KYSLKDEL
-14 QKKDEEFKDDPALV
+14 LKKDEELKDDPALV

-48 SHTRQFTT
+48 AHTRQFTT
-56 LINPDFP
+56 LINPNFP

-77 DSYYQVKHDTV
+77 DSYYQVKHDTIV
-88 VFKKIVKYED
+88 YKKIVKYED

-115 KKYSVVVRQEVE
+115 KKYSVVIREEVE

-132 FGYDYNNEV
+132 FGYNYDNHV
-141 IDSYEEGDEIPANTV
+141 IDGYDEGDEIPAKTV
-156 LRKSSSYDEY
+156 LFKSTSYDND
-166 MNYCFGENV
+166 MNYRFGENV

-180 LDPFTSEDAAVVSE
+180 LDPHTSEDAAVVSE

-202 IETEKIAVKL
+202 IETEKISVKL

-223 DNPSDYRPI
+223 EDATDYKPI

-245 AIRTQ
+245 GIRTQ

-275 STGPCRGE
+275 STGPCKGE
-283 IIDIDIYN
+283 VIDITIYN
-291 NNDEAE
+291 NNEE
-297 MVETPFNSQIYKYYK
+297 MVETPFNAQIYKYFK
-312 AQKKYYTEIYN
+312 AQNKYYQEIYD

-331 GAKHSSYINYLYGR
+331 GAEHSGDINYLYGR
-345 SRDMIENKKR
+345 SRDMIDTKKR
-355 WKEGDSAFSDMVITF
+355 WKEGDSAFSDMVIEF
-370 SIRKVRDIKR
+370 SIRKIRDIKR

-408 GRRVDLMLNLLA
+408 GQRVDLLLNLLA

-439 YQVRQQMRMMESYA
+439 YQVRQKMREMATYEE
-453 DKERL
+453 KERL
-458 LFDIIY
+458 LFSIIN

-470 YEHMKKEYDA
+470 HDYMKKAYNN
-480 LDDKGKKKVIDD
+480 LDVVGKRKVIDD
-492 AIENGIYI
+492 AIEDGIYI

-511 FYRIKDILNKYDFLK
+511 FYRIQNILNKYDFLK

-543 KHWIGDMYIMKLK
+543 KHWIGSMYIMKLK

-568 GATDIKGIPTRSFNS
+568 GAVDIKNIPIRSFKS

-625 EARKDLIKGMMSVN
+625 KARKNLIKQMMNVKK
-639 DTVRIKDKRSYIS
+639 DLADIKDESYVS
-652 RVGEHFNVIFKAL
+652 RVAEQFNVIFKSL
-665 GSKIEFID
+665 GVKIEFID
-673 DDDII
+673 DDNVIQ
-678 NGYDDTIRYMHEVDG
+678 GYDNSITYVHEFNG
-693 KQILCTDYELFIM
+693 KHVLCTDYEMFLM
-706 QREESIRKD
+706 QREEAIRRD
-715 ILSENMMMTA
+715 ILSENAVMTN
-725 SQLEDEVQN
+725 SQLEAEIKD

-741 TGPISDDYFDDL
+741 IGPLPDDYFKDL

-758 NIKDSN
+758 NIKDNN

>member
-6 KYSLKESL
+6 KYSLKDEL
-14 QKKDEEFKDDPALV
+14 LKKDEELKDDPALV

-48 SHTRQFTT
+48 AHTRQFTT
-56 LINPDFP
+56 LINPNFP

-88 VFKKIVKYED
+88 VYKKIVKYED
-98 IVDRPTEYTMFL
+98 IVDRPTEYTLFL

-115 KKYSVVVRQEVE
+115 KKYSVVIREEVE

-132 FGYDYNNEV
+132 FGYNYDNRV
-141 IDSYEEGDEIPANTV
+141 IDSYEEGDEIPAKTV
-156 LRKSSSYDEY
+156 LFKSTSYDDD
-166 MNYCFGENV
+166 MNYRFGENV

-180 LDPFTSEDAAVVSE
+180 LDPHTSEDAAVVSE

-202 IETEKIAVKL
+202 IETEKIVVKL

-223 DNPSDYRPI
+223 DDVTDYKPI

-245 AIRTQ
+245 GIRTQ

-275 STGPCRGE
+275 STGPCKGE
-283 IIDIDIYN
+283 VIDITIYN
-291 NNDEAE
+291 NNEE
-297 MVETPFNSQIYKYYK
+297 MVETPFNAQIYKYFK
-312 AQKKYYTEIYN
+312 AQNKYYQEIYD

-331 GAKHSSYINYLYGR
+331 GAEHSGDINYLYGR
-345 SRDMIENKKR
+345 SRDMIDTKKR
-355 WKEGDSAFSDMVITF
+355 WKEGDSAFSDMVIEF

-408 GRRVDLMLNLLA
+408 GQRVDLMLNLLA

-439 YQVRQQMRMMESYA
+439 YQVRQKMREMESYK

-458 LFDIIY
+458 LFSIIN

-470 YEHMKKEYDA
+470 HDYMWKAYNE
-480 LDDKGKKKVIDD
+480 LDEAGQKKVIDD
-492 AIENGIYI
+492 AIEDGIYI

-511 FYRIKDILNKYDFLK
+511 FYRIQNILNKYDFLK
-526 PQRVYINR
+526 PQKVYINR

-543 KHWIGDMYIMKLK
+543 KHWIGSMYIMKLK

-568 GATDIKGIPTRSFNS
+568 GATDIKGIPTRSYKS

-625 EARKDLIKGMMSVN
+625 AARQSLIKGMMN
-639 DTVRIKDKRSYIS
+639 INKDTIKVKDKHSYIS
-652 RVGEHFNVIFKAL
+652 RVAEHFNVIFKSL
-665 GSKIEFID
+665 GAKIEYVND
-673 DDDII
+673 DDVIK
-678 NGYDDTIRYMHEVDG
+678 GYDDTISYMHEVNG
-693 KQILCTDYELFIM
+693 KNVLCTDYELFIM
-706 QREESIRKD
+706 QRKEAIRRD
-715 ILSENMMMTA
+715 ILSENMMMTE
-725 SQLEDEVQN
+725 SQLEKEVKN

-741 TGPISDDYFDDL
+741 VGPLADNYFDEL

-758 NIKDSN
+758 NIKDAN

>member
-6 KYSLKESL
+6 KYSLKDEL
-14 QKKDEEFKDDPALV
+14 LKKDEELKDDPALV

-48 SHTRQFTT
+48 AHTRQFTT
-56 LINPDFP
+56 LINPNFP

-88 VFKKIVKYED
+88 VYKKIVKYED
-98 IVDRPTEYTMFL
+98 IVDRPTEYTLFL

-115 KKYSVVVRQEVE
+115 KKYSVVIREEVE

-132 FGYDYNNEV
+132 FGYNYDNRV
-141 IDSYEEGDEIPANTV
+141 IDSYEEGDEIPAKTV
-156 LRKSSSYDEY
+156 LFKSTSYDDD
-166 MNYCFGENV
+166 MNYRFGENV

-180 LDPFTSEDAAVVSE
+180 LDPHTSEDAAVVSE

-202 IETEKIAVKL
+202 IETEKIVVKL

-223 DNPSDYRPI
+223 DDVTDYKPI

-245 AIRTQ
+245 GIRTQ

-275 STGPCRGE
+275 STGPCKGE
-283 IIDIDIYN
+283 VIDITIYN
-291 NNDEAE
+291 NNEE
-297 MVETPFNSQIYKYYK
+297 MVETPFNAQIYKYFK
-312 AQKKYYTEIYN
+312 AQNKYYQEIYD

-331 GAKHSSYINYLYGR
+331 GAEHSGDINYLYGR
-345 SRDMIENKKR
+345 SRDMIDTKKR
-355 WKEGDSAFSDMVITF
+355 WKEGDSAFSDMVIEF

-408 GRRVDLMLNLLA
+408 GQRVDLMLNLLA

-439 YQVRQQMRMMESYA
+439 YQVRQKMREMESYK
-453 DKERL
+453 DKEHL
-458 LFDIIY
+458 LFSIIN

-470 YEHMKKEYDA
+470 HDYMWKAYNE
-480 LDDKGKKKVIDD
+480 LDEAGQKKVIDD
-492 AIENGIYI
+492 AIEDGIYI

-511 FYRIKDILNKYDFLK
+511 FYRIQNILNKYDFLK
-526 PQRVYINR
+526 PQKVYINR

-543 KHWIGDMYIMKLK
+543 KHWIGSMYIMKLK

-568 GATDIKGIPTRSFNS
+568 GATDIKGIPTRSYKS

-625 EARKDLIKGMMSVN
+625 AARQSLIKGMMN
-639 DTVRIKDKRSYIS
+639 INKDTIKVKDKHSYIS
-652 RVGEHFNVIFKAL
+652 RVAEHFNVIFKSL
-665 GSKIEFID
+665 GAKIEYIND
-673 DDDII
+673 DDVIK
-678 NGYDDTIRYMHEVDG
+678 GYDDTISYMHEVNG
-693 KQILCTDYELFIM
+693 KNILCTDYELFIM
-706 QREESIRKD
+706 QRKEAIRRD
-715 ILSENMMMTA
+715 ILSENMMMTE
-725 SQLEDEVQN
+725 SQLEKEVKN

-741 TGPISDDYFDDL
+741 VGPLADNYFDEL

-758 NIKDSN
+758 NIKDAN

>member
-6 KYSLKESL
+6 KYSLKDEL
-14 QKKDEEFKDDPALV
+14 LKKDEELKDDPALV

-48 SHTRQFTT
+48 AHTRQFTT
-56 LINPDFP
+56 LINPNFP

-77 DSYYQVKHDTV
+77 DSYYQVKHDTIV
-88 VFKKIVKYED
+88 YKKIVKYED

-115 KKYSVVVRQEVE
+115 KKYSVVIREEVE

-132 FGYDYNNEV
+132 FGYNYDNHV
-141 IDSYEEGDEIPANTV
+141 IDSYDEGDEIPAKTV
-156 LRKSSSYDEY
+156 LFKSTSYDND
-166 MNYCFGENV
+166 MNYRFGENV

-180 LDPFTSEDAAVVSE
+180 LDPHTSEDAAVVSE

-202 IETEKIAVKL
+202 IETEKISVKL

-223 DNPSDYRPI
+223 EDATDYKPI

-245 AIRTQ
+245 GIRTQ

-275 STGPCRGE
+275 STGPCKGE
-283 IIDIDIYN
+283 VIDITIYN
-291 NNDEAE
+291 NNEE
-297 MVETPFNSQIYKYYK
+297 MVETPFNAQIYKYFK
-312 AQKKYYTEIYN
+312 AQNKYYQEIYD

-331 GAKHSSYINYLYGR
+331 GAEHSGDINYLYGR
-345 SRDMIENKKR
+345 SRDMIDTKKR
-355 WKEGDSAFSDMVITF
+355 WKEGDSAFSDMVIEF
-370 SIRKVRDIKR
+370 SIRKIRDIKR

-408 GRRVDLMLNLLA
+408 GQRVDLLLNLLA

-439 YQVRQQMRMMESYA
+439 YQVRQKMREMATYEE
-453 DKERL
+453 KERL
-458 LFDIIY
+458 LFSIIN

-470 YEHMKKEYDA
+470 HDYMKKAYDN
-480 LDDKGKKKVIDD
+480 LDGAGKRKVIDD
-492 AIENGIYI
+492 AIEDGIYI

-511 FYRIKDILNKYDFLK
+511 FYRIQNILNKYDFLK

-543 KHWIGDMYIMKLK
+543 KHWIGSMYIMKLK

-568 GATDIKGIPTRSFNS
+568 GAVDIKNIPIRSFKS

-625 EARKDLIKGMMSVN
+625 KARKNLIKQMMNVKK
-639 DTVRIKDKRSYIS
+639 DLADIKDESYVS
-652 RVGEHFNVIFKAL
+652 RVAEQFNVIFKSL
-665 GSKIEFID
+665 GVKIEFID
-673 DDDII
+673 DDNVIQ
-678 NGYDDTIRYMHEVDG
+678 GYDNSIAYVHEFNG
-693 KQILCTDYELFIM
+693 KHVLCTDYEMFLM
-706 QREESIRKD
+706 QREEAIRRD
-715 ILSENMMMTA
+715 ILSENAVMTN
-725 SQLEDEVQN
+725 SQLEAEIKD

-741 TGPISDDYFDDL
+741 IGPLPDDYFKDL

-758 NIKDSN
+758 NIKDTN

>member
-6 KYSLKESL
+6 KYSLKDEL
-14 QKKDEEFKDDPALV
+14 LKKDEEFKDDPALV

-48 SHTRQFTT
+48 AHTRQFTT
-56 LINPDFP
+56 LINPNFP

-88 VFKKIVKYED
+88 VYKKIVKYED
-98 IVDRPTEYTMFL
+98 IVDRPTEYTLFL

-115 KKYSVVVRQEVE
+115 KKYSVVIREEVE

-132 FGYDYNNEV
+132 FGYNYDNSV
-141 IDSYEEGDEIPANTV
+141 IDSYEEGDEIPAKTV
-156 LRKSSSYDEY
+156 LFKSTSYDDD
-166 MNYCFGENV
+166 MNYRFGENV

-180 LDPFTSEDAAVVSE
+180 LDPHTSEDAAVVSE

-202 IETEKIAVKL
+202 IETEKIVVKL

-223 DNPSDYRPI
+223 DDATDYRPI

-245 AIRTQ
+245 GIRTQ

-275 STGPCRGE
+275 STGPCKGE
-283 IIDIDIYN
+283 VIDITIYN
-291 NNDEAE
+291 NNEE
-297 MVETPFNSQIYKYYK
+297 MVETPFNAQIYKYFK
-312 AQKKYYTEIYN
+312 AQNKYYQEIYD

-331 GAKHSSYINYLYGR
+331 GAEHSGDINYLYGR
-345 SRDMIENKKR
+345 SRDMIDTKKR
-355 WKEGDSAFSDMVITF
+355 WKEGDSAFSDMVIEF

-408 GRRVDLMLNLLA
+408 GQRVDLMLNLLA

-439 YQVRQQMRMMESYA
+439 YQVRQKMREMESYK

-458 LFDIIY
+458 LFGIIN

-470 YEHMKKEYDA
+470 HDYMWKAYNE
-480 LDDKGKKKVIDD
+480 LDEAGQKKVIDD
-492 AIENGIYI
+492 AIEDGIYI

-511 FYRIKDILNKYDFLK
+511 FYRIQNILNKYDFLK
-526 PQRVYINR
+526 PQKVYINR

-543 KHWIGDMYIMKLK
+543 KHWIGSMYIMKLK

-568 GATDIKGIPTRSFNS
+568 GATDIKGIPTRSYKS

-625 EARKDLIKGMMSVN
+625 EARKSLIKGMMNVN
-639 DTVRIKDKRSYIS
+639 TDTIKVKDKHSYIS
-652 RVGEHFNVIFKAL
+652 RVAEHFNVIFKSL
-665 GSKIEFID
+665 GAKIEYIND
-673 DDDII
+673 DDVIK
-678 NGYDDTIRYMHEVDG
+678 GYDDTVSYMHEVNG
-693 KQILCTDYELFIM
+693 KNILCTDYELFIM
-706 QREESIRKD
+706 QREESIRRD
-715 ILSENMMMTA
+715 ILSENMMMTE
-725 SQLEDEVQN
+725 SQLEKEVKN

-741 TGPISDDYFDDL
+741 VGPLADDYFDEL

-758 NIKDSN
+758 NIKDAN

>member
-6 KYSLKESL
+6 KYSLKDEL
-14 QKKDEEFKDDPALV
+14 LKKDEELKDDPALV

-48 SHTRQFTT
+48 AHTRQFTT
-56 LINPDFP
+56 LINPNFP

-88 VFKKIVKYED
+88 VYKKIVKYED
-98 IVDRPTEYTMFL
+98 IVDRPTEYTLFL

-115 KKYSVVVRQEVE
+115 KKYSVVIREEVE

-132 FGYDYNNEV
+132 FGYNYDNSV
-141 IDSYEEGDEIPANTV
+141 IDSYEEGDEIPAKTV
-156 LRKSSSYDEY
+156 LFKSTSYDDD
-166 MNYCFGENV
+166 MNYRFGENV

-180 LDPFTSEDAAVVSE
+180 LDPHTSEDAAVVSE

-202 IETEKIAVKL
+202 IETEKIVVKL

-223 DNPSDYRPI
+223 DDVTDYKPI

-245 AIRTQ
+245 GIRTQ

-275 STGPCRGE
+275 STGPCKGE
-283 IIDIDIYN
+283 VIDITIYN
-291 NNDEAE
+291 NNEE
-297 MVETPFNSQIYKYYK
+297 MVETPFNAQIYKYFK
-312 AQKKYYTEIYN
+312 AQNKYYQEIYD

-331 GAKHSSYINYLYGR
+331 GAEHSGDINYLYGR
-345 SRDMIENKKR
+345 SRDMIDTKKR
-355 WKEGDSAFSDMVITF
+355 WKEGDSAFSDMVIEF

-408 GRRVDLMLNLLA
+408 GQRVDLMLNLLA

-439 YQVRQQMRMMESYA
+439 YQVRQKMREMESYK

-458 LFDIIY
+458 LFGIIN

-470 YEHMKKEYDA
+470 HDYMWKAYNE
-480 LDDKGKKKVIDD
+480 LDEAGQKKVIDD
-492 AIENGIYI
+492 AIEDGIYI

-511 FYRIKDILNKYDFLK
+511 FYRIQNILNKYDFLK
-526 PQRVYINR
+526 PQKVYINR

-543 KHWIGDMYIMKLK
+543 KHWIGSMYIMKLK

-568 GATDIKGIPTRSFNS
+568 GATDIKGIPTRSYKS

-625 EARKDLIKGMMSVN
+625 AARQSLIKGMMN
-639 DTVRIKDKRSYIS
+639 INKDTIKVKDKHSYIS
-652 RVGEHFNVIFKAL
+652 RVAEHFNVIFKSL
-665 GSKIEFID
+665 GAKIEYVND
-673 DDDII
+673 DDVIKGYDDII
-678 NGYDDTIRYMHEVDG
+678 SYMHEVNG
-693 KQILCTDYELFIM
+693 KNILCTDYELFIM
-706 QREESIRKD
+706 QREEAIRRD
-715 ILSENMMMTA
+715 ILSENMMMTE
-725 SQLEDEVQN
+725 SQLEKEVKN

-741 TGPISDDYFDDL
+741 VGPLADNYFDEL

-758 NIKDSN
+758 NIKDAN